1 MVKLF
6 FWLIPDFYFSGQL
19 IFFCAERDFA
29 LPPENIPR
37 ILFFGGSFFLL
48 GTTLSS

>member
-29 LPPENIPR
+29 LPRENIPR
-37 ILFFGGSFFLL
+37 IFYFSGEVFFLF
-48 GTTLSS
+48 